1 MGTLIRQLIRG
12 SEAQENGLNH
22 RWKFGN
28 TKVIEET
35 GAGTVIGGGGEG
47 GSAADVAYSWLT
59 LT

>member
-1 MGTLIRQLIRG
+1 MDLKLKRLVSTPDGNLGTP
-12 SEAQENGLNH
+12 
-22 RWKFGN
+22 GN
-28 TKVIEET
+28 LKVIEET